1 MRWRARHTLQDKKLF
16 DGGAAESIFYA
27 HKRKTFK
34 YSCVQAEVQKRYVSS
49 WAYEVRNLACLVC
62 LWTWG
67 WGAGTEAVAAAL
79 KDLPMS

>member
-34 YSCVQAEVQKRYVSS
+34 YSCVQAEVRNVMCLHGPAKSESLLTWRVSGLGGG
-49 WAYEVRNLACLVC
+49 ELGPKLLQRH
-62 LWTWG
+62 
-67 WGAGTEAVAAAL
+67 
-79 KDLPMS
+79 